1 MSSYNHICKKR
12 NKRKILKG
20 RPDMYAAIKR
30 RNILT
35 QPNEEEMVIKAK
47 NKSKDLW
54 NDALNDNNL
63 LNYVKNKAKI

>member
-1 MSSYNHICKKR
+1 
-12 NKRKILKG
+12 
-20 RPDMYAAIKR
+20 MYAAIKR

-35 QPNEEEMVIKAK
+35 QPNEEEMAIKAK
-47 NKSKDLW
+47 NKSKDFL